1 MNDFDA
7 TGLEEKIKFYGSN
20 PEAFIKDQLGVG
32 RCECGCKYDPQQAEI
47 VSAYRDLILAKE
59 NAALLQNRLVEQED
73 FKKKGKKYEK
83 EIPVLTKYEKEM
95 SEKLGINVRSPKG
108 TGKDT
113 CIAWL
118 TIHFMC
124 CYGKDIKNMATA
136 PTFAQLNDNFFAEI
150 VKWISHARK
159 VNGNASWV
167 YNWFGFQNGLVYRK
181 ASMGDDIKKNCVTI
195 ARTMRK
201 GSNEDN
207 ATDTLSGYHSYYQM
221 IMADEVYSIH
231 NSVLTS
237 LRTTMSRPIN
247 FAILFGNPTTNMGY
261 ANDAWGI
268 NAKFW
273 VNIQMDLENSIIV
286 SDTYKKGVY
295 EEYKPYPNL
304 LRVYYYGLP
313 PLDEEDSIIS
323 FGSICACCEHTTE
336 DIFYKEDPVVMTVD
350 IGMGGDPSAIAVR
363 QGMWFREI
371 VEKKC
376 FNTEE
381 NEDFIESYM
390 FLYDAIIVGIDN
402 IGVGKGVYDNLK
414 KKYGEK
420 IVGIP
425 FSGSALDNRKYR
437 NRRAELYFWLAE
449 KINKLGFKL
458 PNTQKLKGELNVI
471 RIVKDKDI
479 IQIEDKKTIRNRI
492 GGSTNQADV
501 CAMSMHFQDK
511 MVKLIKESR
520 DQDNGRYGSSCTS
533 DSGWMG
539 S

>member
-1 MNDFDA
+1 
-7 TGLEEKIKFYGSN
+7 
-20 PEAFIKDQLGVG
+20 
-32 RCECGCKYDPQQAEI
+32 
-47 VSAYRDLILAKE
+47 
-59 NAALLQNRLVEQED
+59 
-73 FKKKGKKYEK
+73 
-83 EIPVLTKYEKEM
+83 
-95 SEKLGINVRSPKG
+95 
-108 TGKDT
+108 
-113 CIAWL
+113 
-118 TIHFMC
+118 
-124 CYGKDIKNMATA
+124 
-136 PTFAQLNDNFFAEI
+136 
-150 VKWISHARK
+150 
-159 VNGNASWV
+159 
-167 YNWFGFQNGLVYRK
+167 
-181 ASMGDDIKKNCVTI
+181 MGDDIKKNCVTI

-221 IMADEVYSIH
+221 ILVDEVYSVH

-237 LRTTMSRPIN
+237 LRTTMSRPVN
-247 FAILFGNPTTNMGY
+247 FSIMFGNPTTNMGY

-268 NAKFW
+268 NSKFW
-273 VNIQMDLENSIIV
+273 INIQMDLENSIIV
-286 SDTYKKGVY
+286 SETYKKGVY

-313 PLDEEDSIIS
+313 PLDDEDSIMS
-323 FGSICACCEHTTE
+323 FGSICQCCEYETD
-336 DIFYKEDPVVMTVD
+336 DIFYKEDPVIMTVD

-381 NEDFIESYM
+381 NEDFIEQYM

-414 KKYGEK
+414 KKYAEK

-425 FSGSALDNRKYR
+425 FSGAAIDNRKYK

-449 KINKLGFKL
+449 KVNKLGFKL
-458 PNTQKLKGELNVI
+458 PNTDKLKGELNVI
-471 RIVKDKDI
+471 RMIKDKDM

-511 MVKLIKESR
+511 MVKLLKESR
-520 DQDNGRYGSSCTS
+520 DPSNSGYENTKTS
-533 DSGWMG
+533 DRGWQ
-539 S
+539 SA